1 MLKFSFEL
9 RFYVILTYIIRLVMH
24 ERGKI
29 SKNDE
34 NPSKNDKKLQNGP
47 KKLSRYAQSGWI
59 RVYK

>member
-1 MLKFSFEL
+1 
-9 RFYVILTYIIRLVMH
+9 MH

-47 KKLSRYAQSGWI
+47 KKLSRYAQSCWI
-59 RVYK
+59 RVYKEQYGCDFFAQHNILY

>member
-1 MLKFSFEL
+1 
-9 RFYVILTYIIRLVMH
+9 MH
-24 ERGKI
+24 EREKI
-29 SKNDE
+29 SKNDA